1 MALAENSGRELHELN
16 DAEFQSIHPKLS
28 GEVRNVL
35 TVDGALAGRTTF
47 GGTAPSELK
56 KQLANLE
63 SQIKSARSIIDTE
76 SKNFS
81 EMMAS

>member
-1 MALAENSGRELHELN
+1 MHELS

-28 GEVRNVL
+28 SAIRKVLNVE
-35 TVDGALAGRTTF
+35 GALAGRTTF
-47 GGTAPSELK
+47 GGTAPSEIK